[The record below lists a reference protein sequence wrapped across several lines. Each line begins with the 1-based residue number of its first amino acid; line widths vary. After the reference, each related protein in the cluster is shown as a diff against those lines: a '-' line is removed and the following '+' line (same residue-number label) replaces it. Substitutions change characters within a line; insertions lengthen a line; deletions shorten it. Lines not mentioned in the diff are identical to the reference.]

1 MKTIKLSIV
10 SMLLLCAVA
19 CKKTNNT
26 TSDTGN
32 VSNSDA
38 ADLVAGSLSLNSDGV
53 AAVSND
59 ATNVGTSFS
68 LNSLGA
74 APHSSFNSLDA
85 TTANSA
91 TITKKTLACGTTVS
105 DTISRQSPTTSSV
118 SYSYN
123 LAYNFALNCNNNV
136 PSDLSSI
143 LTYSGNYSGPSW
155 SSTNAGSS
163 DFTVNG
169 IAPQALN
176 FIINGEYKRSG
187 SFQSKIDTAKHGT
200 HSIDIVVNA
209 LTLLK
214 PARTIVSGAAT
225 ITVSGNIPK
234 KGNFSYSG
242 DIVFNNDNTAT
253 LTLNGTVYTV
263 NILTGIKVKKG

>member
-19 CKKTNNT
+19 CKKTNNA

-32 VSNSDA
+32 ISNSDA
-38 ADLVAGSLSLNSDGV
+38 ADLIASSISLNSDGV

-59 ATNVGTSFS
+59 ATNVGTSLS
-68 LNSLGA
+68 TGSIGT
-74 APHSSFNSLDA
+74 APHSGFNSLDA
-85 TTANSA
+85 TTVYSSKSNA
-91 TITKKTLACGTTVS
+91 TLACGTTVS

-123 LAYNFALNCNNNV
+123 LAYNFTLNCNNNV
-136 PSDLSSI
+136 PNDLSSI
-143 LTYSGNYSGPSW
+143 LTYSGNYSGPNW

-163 DFTVNG
+163 NFTVTG

-176 FIINGEYKRSG
+176 FVLNGEYKRSG
-187 SFQSKIDTAKHGT
+187 TFQSKIDTAKHGT
-200 HSIDIVVNA
+200 QSIDIVVNA

-214 PARTIVSGAAT
+214 PARTIVSGTAT
-225 ITVSGNIPK
+225 ITVSGNVPK
-234 KGNFSYSG
+234 KGNFTYTG
-242 DIVFNNDNTAT
+242 TLVFNNDNTAT
-253 LTLNGTVYTV
+253 LTLNGTAYTV
-263 NILTGIKVKKG
+263 NITTGLKVKKG